1 MNQEQLLNEINK
13 RLMKIESY
21 LYNDDETGKDGVV
34 RKLDKVDRRVYLLE
48 EKDKIEK
55 AKSATW
61 GIVGGGLLAAL
72 IKGIEI
78 LFK

>member
-21 LYNDDETGKDGVV
+21 LYNDEETGKDGVV
-34 RKLDKVDRRVYLLE
+34 KSLDNLYRRVYLLE
-48 EKDKIEK
+48 EKDKIAK

-61 GIVGGGLLAAL
+61 GIIGGGALAAL
-72 IKGIEI
+72 LKLVEKF
-78 LFK
+78 L

>member
-1 MNQEQLLNEINK
+1 MTQEDLLQEINN
-13 RLMKIESY
+13 RLRKIESY
-21 LYNDDETGKDGVV
+21 LYNDEETGKDGVV
-34 RKLDKVDRRVYLLE
+34 RSLDKLYRRVYLLE
-48 EKDKIEK
+48 EKDKIAK

-61 GIVGGGLLAAL
+61 GIVGGGLLAAV